1 LHGNLDTLLP
11 IRTDSDVYTKLVR
24 QAGRGDMHRY
34 YVIGRGN
41 HVDSFYDDN
50 KERLRPI
57 LPCHRDAFS
66 ALEDFVERDVAPP
79 SSGYVPKPKNG
90 DVVNE
95 CSLEEKAPRPDPQPA
110 DPDDPGSGPGPAC
123 TITGTRGSDELRG
136 TRRDDVICGL
146 GGGYTIE
153 GLGGD
158 DTIRGDAGGD
168 VLSGGEG
175 KDTVIGGSEGDGL
188 EGGKGADRL
197 LSLAVGHA
205 AMYGPQAAFFSELF
219 GTRVRYSG
227 ASLGYQLASI
237 FAGALSP
244 IVAAALFA
252 ATGSYVPVALLL
264 AGMAVVTIVAV
275 LVATET
281 HMDDIEADRGAEQQ
295 LIAES
300 ASSGGSSQPR
310 AQ

>member
-1 LHGNLDTLLP
+1 MHGNLDTLLP

-24 QAGRGDMHRY
+24 QAGRRDMHRY

-175 KDTVIGGSEGDGL
+175 KDTVIGGSEGDVL

-197 LSLAVGHA
+197 NARDGVGHNDTA
-205 AMYGPQAAFFSELF
+205 DGGPGRDTCA
-219 GTRVRYSG
+219 
-227 ASLGYQLASI
+227 
-237 FAGALSP
+237 
-244 IVAAALFA
+244 
-252 ATGSYVPVALLL
+252 
-264 AGMAVVTIVAV
+264 
-275 LVATET
+275 
-281 HMDDIEADRGAEQQ
+281 ADRGD
-295 LIAES
+295 LVD
-300 ASSGGSSQPR
+300 GCP
-310 AQ
+310 

>member
-1 LHGNLDTLLP
+1 MHGNLDTLLP

-66 ALEDFVERDVAPP
+66 ALEDFVERDV
-79 SSGYVPKPKNG
+79 PKPKNG

-153 GLGGD
+153 GLGGA
-158 DTIRGDAGGD
+158 TSSPAG
-168 VLSGGEG
+168 
-175 KDTVIGGSEGDGL
+175 KAKT
-188 EGGKGADRL
+188 
-197 LSLAVGHA
+197 
-205 AMYGPQAAFFSELF
+205 P
-219 GTRVRYSG
+219 
-227 ASLGYQLASI
+227 
-237 FAGALSP
+237 
-244 IVAAALFA
+244 
-252 ATGSYVPVALLL
+252 
-264 AGMAVVTIVAV
+264 
-275 LVATET
+275 
-281 HMDDIEADRGAEQQ
+281 
-295 LIAES
+295 
-300 ASSGGSSQPR
+300 
-310 AQ
+310 